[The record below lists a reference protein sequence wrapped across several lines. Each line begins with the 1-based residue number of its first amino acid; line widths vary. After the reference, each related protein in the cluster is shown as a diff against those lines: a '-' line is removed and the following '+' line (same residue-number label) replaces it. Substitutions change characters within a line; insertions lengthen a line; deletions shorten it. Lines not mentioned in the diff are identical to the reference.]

1 MTNVCII
8 ATIVIYLV
16 GMLLVGFVYSKSN
29 EDSTDF
35 YLGGRKMGPLVTAM
49 SAEASDMSSWLLMGL
64 PGLAYLTGIASPG
77 WTAIGLAVGTW
88 LNWLIV
94 ARRLRRYSANLD
106 AITVP
111 QFLSLRFHDQ
121 RNLLNALGA
130 VIIIV
135 FFIPYT
141 ASGFAACGKLFHSL
155 FGVDYMIAM
164 IVSALVIVGYTILG
178 GFRAVTTTDLIQS
191 VVMSIALVAVLAY
204 GIGVAGGWGAVMEN
218 AHSLSGYLTMAASH
232 DAAAGTA
239 ASYSLLDIVST
250 MAWGLGYFGMP
261 HILLRFMAIE
271 DEKKLVLSRRI
282 ASVWVVIAMTASIV
296 IGVVGLGM
304 TKAGAL
310 EFLSGSSSETLI
322 VRIASL
328 IAQQHGVLAAVLAG
342 LILAGILAATM
353 STADSQMLAAASS
366 VSQNILQEFGHMKLT
381 EKQSLFAARL
391 TIICVSVVGVVL
403 ARDPDS
409 SVFGIVSFAWAGFGG
424 AFGAVVLCAL
434 FWKRCNWQGALA
446 GMLCGG
452 LMVFVWKYL
461 ISPLGGVFG
470 IYELLP
476 AFLFSLAACVVVSLA
491 TPAPGADIEAEFE
504 AAK

>member
-1 MTNVCII
+1 MTNICII
-8 ATIVIYLV
+8 ATIIIYLV
-16 GMLLVGFVYSKSN
+16 AMLLVGFAYSKSN
-29 EDSTDF
+29 NDSTDF
-35 YLGGRKMGPLVTAM
+35 YLGGRTMGPLVTAM
-49 SAEASDMSSWLLMGL
+49 SAEASDMSSWLLMGM

-218 AHSLSGYLTMAASH
+218 ARSLSGYLTMAASH

-282 ASVWVVIAMTASIV
+282 ASVWVVIAMTASII
-296 IGVVGLGM
+296 IGMVGLGM
-304 TKAGAL
+304 TKAG
-310 EFLSGSSSETLI
+310 
-322 VRIASL
+322 
-328 IAQQHGVLAAVLAG
+328 
-342 LILAGILAATM
+342 AATM

-381 EKQSLFAARL
+381 ERQSLFAARL

-403 ARDPDS
+403 ARDPNS